1 MKKLKI
7 ATTSFIIK
15 DNRINNIK
23 FIKKFIDNIELLY
36 FEGKKTQDL
45 PTAKEINYFKKSP
58 LNYSVHLPINT
69 YKIEKI
75 EKFMATFSDIK
86 NITSFISHINYN
98 KTNIKK
104 IHDLQK
110 KYKKDILIENITQT
124 LQEAK
129 NFIHN
134 DINISFDIGHILPYC
149 DNFSIMNFLYIH
161 KSFIKYLHIYG
172 SLDGKKHQSLKY
184 INKSLLISLLKFA
197 IKTDIIMCIEVFNLK
212 DFIES
217 IGIIKNLSKQC

>member
-75 EKFMATFSDIK
+75 ER
-86 NITSFISHINYN
+86 
-98 KTNIKK
+98 
-104 IHDLQK
+104 
-110 KYKKDILIENITQT
+110 
-124 LQEAK
+124 
-129 NFIHN
+129 
-134 DINISFDIGHILPYC
+134 
-149 DNFSIMNFLYIH
+149 
-161 KSFIKYLHIYG
+161 
-172 SLDGKKHQSLKY
+172 
-184 INKSLLISLLKFA
+184 
-197 IKTDIIMCIEVFNLK
+197 
-212 DFIES
+212 
-217 IGIIKNLSKQC
+217 

>member
-45 PTAKEINYFKKSP
+45 PTAKEINYIKKSP
-58 LNYSVHLPINT
+58 LNYSVHLPKNT
-69 YKIEKI
+69 YNIDKI
-75 EKFMATFSDIK
+75 EKFMAIFSDIK
-86 NITSFISHINYN
+86 NITSFISHLNYN

-104 IHDLQK
+104 LHDLQK
-110 KYKKDILIENITQT
+110 KYKKDILIENITPT

-134 DINISFDIGHILPYC
+134 GINISFDVGHVLPYC
-149 DNFSIMNFLYIH
+149 NNFSIMNFLYIH

-184 INKSLLISLLKFA
+184 MNPSLLMSLLKFA
-197 IKTDIIMCIEVFNLK
+197 TKNDTIMCIEVFNLK

-217 IGIIKNLSKQC
+217 IDIINNLYNQC